1 MTAEPLGFLLLK
13 SSTREPI
20 SQAEIQK
27 TVLRDN
33 QAHVPV
39 VFSMYM
45 KEVDP
50 REHIYIMVPTL
61 GLTCDAMLS
70 SGQSMPKASLLVL
83 VLSLKRRSGVHSANE
98 DVCQEGA
105 LCFGEPRELLTQVW
119 VQEGYLKYWQMSDND
134 PACFEFL
141 CGRQACTETSK

>member
-33 QAHVPV
+33 QAHFPV
-39 VFSMYM
+39 VFSRYM

-50 REHIYIMVPTL
+50 REHIYFLVHTL
-61 GLTCDAMLS
+61 GLTLNEMQRDGQNML
-70 SGQSMPKASLLVL
+70 KAGLLVMA
-83 VLSLKRRSGVHSANE
+83 LSLILLAGDLTLRRKSGEHLAGWEGVSGVS
-98 DVCQEGA
+98 
-105 LCFGEPRELLTQVW
+105 
-119 VQEGYLKYWQMSDND
+119 
-134 PACFEFL
+134 
-141 CGRQACTETSK
+141 TSSLGSPGSY